1 MIESVIKNKHP
12 TQKSPEPDQTFKEEL
27 TAILHKLFKELKR
40 EGILPNSC
48 FQASVTLITKP
59 DEKNVRK
66 NTIDHYP

>member
-27 TAILHKLFKELKR
+27 TAILHKLFQRVKK
-40 EGILPNSC
+40 EGIRPNSC

-66 NTIDHYP
+66 RIL